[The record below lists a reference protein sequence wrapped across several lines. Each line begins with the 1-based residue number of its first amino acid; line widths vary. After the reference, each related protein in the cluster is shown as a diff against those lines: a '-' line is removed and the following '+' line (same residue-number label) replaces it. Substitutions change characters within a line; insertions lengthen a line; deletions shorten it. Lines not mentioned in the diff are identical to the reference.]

1 MAIRPLHTNI
11 TRALAVL
18 ILPLLLLACN
28 ASGNSSPATSEAVPT
43 IAANVE
49 LKQAVT
55 LASTNLHIAAPLPGS
70 VVTRTLTVYGEGTA
84 FENTFNIDLTVG
96 GHTVANA
103 VVTADAPIGELGA
116 FTATLELAPVSADTD
131 AELHVYTTSPLDGQ
145 RDQSASVPVKLVPE
159 SASGDAGTATT
170 NTAVIHLN
178 PDRGGAGKQV
188 LIAGENFPAGA
199 DVEIHL
205 GGLNT
210 GATEHVYATFRSDAG
225 GAIRGTFVMPEFWPN
240 GEKILVSQV
249 VVLANTPDFLYKA
262 TAEFNY
268 QSDPAVLISDD
279 NSPE

>member
-1 MAIRPLHTNI
+1 MATRPLHSNI

-28 ASGNSSPATSEAVPT
+28 ASRSSLPEAAPTTTGSIEMKQVLALGSNSLHVTS
-43 IAANVE
+43 
-49 LKQAVT
+49 
-55 LASTNLHIAAPLPGS
+55 PLPGS
-70 VVTRTLTVYGEGTA
+70 VVTNTLTVYAEGTA
-84 FENTFNIDLTVG
+84 FENTFNIDLLVG
-96 GHTVANA
+96 GQAVASA
-103 VVTADAPIGELGA
+103 VVTTDAPIGELCA
-116 FTATLELAPVSADTD
+116 FTATLELAPVSTGTE
-131 AELHVYTTSPLDGQ
+131 AELHVYTTSPQDGHI
-145 RDQSASVPVKLVPE
+145 DQSALVPLKLVPA
-159 SASGDAGTATT
+159 SASQDTGTGTT
-170 NTAVIHLN
+170 NTALIRLS

-188 LIAGENFPAGA
+188 LIVGDNFRANE

-210 GATEHVYATFRSDAG
+210 GATEHVYAIFRSDAN
-225 GAIRGTFVMPEFWPN
+225 GAINGTFVMPEYWPS

-268 QSDPAVLISDD
+268 ESDPASPLSED